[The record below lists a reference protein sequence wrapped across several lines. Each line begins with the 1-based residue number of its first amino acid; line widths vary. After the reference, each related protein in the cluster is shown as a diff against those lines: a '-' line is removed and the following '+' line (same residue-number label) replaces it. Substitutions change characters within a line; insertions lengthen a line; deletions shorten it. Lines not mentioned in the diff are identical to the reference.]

1 MINTIIKEDRG
12 TGITKIEVTSSGE
25 IRYIGLE
32 DYQQNSQSIT
42 PIFIFSLM
50 NLVQKGIGETCTNEI

>member
-1 MINTIIKEDRG
+1 MINTIAKEDRG
-12 TGITKIEVTSSGE
+12 TETIKIEVRS
-25 IRYIGLE
+25 RYVGLE

-50 NLVQKGIGETCTNEI
+50 NLVQKRKKKKCANKIW